1 MRYAVHVTY
10 RTNSGLGATTVNVVA
25 PDMLTALA
33 LARDIVAKRRGVV
46 RVDTCDTKMAAGA

>member
-1 MRYAVHVTY
+1 MRYTVHVTY

-46 RVDTCDTKMAAGA
+46 RVDTCDTK